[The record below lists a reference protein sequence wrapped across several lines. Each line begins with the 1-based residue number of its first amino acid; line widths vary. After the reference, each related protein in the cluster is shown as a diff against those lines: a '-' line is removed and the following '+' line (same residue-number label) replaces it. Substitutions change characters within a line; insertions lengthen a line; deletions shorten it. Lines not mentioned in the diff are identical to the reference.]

1 MKYGALAYRCISLTE
16 QKENQNMI
24 INQELLSILCYVLGE
39 VIGIT
44 ETEFDRLHIPYCE
57 PFIFVL
63 VHMDWF

>member
-1 MKYGALAYRCISLTE
+1 MKYGALAFRSISLTE
-16 QKENQNMI
+16 QKNKPGVTEHTG
-24 INQELLSILCYVLGE
+24 YVLGE